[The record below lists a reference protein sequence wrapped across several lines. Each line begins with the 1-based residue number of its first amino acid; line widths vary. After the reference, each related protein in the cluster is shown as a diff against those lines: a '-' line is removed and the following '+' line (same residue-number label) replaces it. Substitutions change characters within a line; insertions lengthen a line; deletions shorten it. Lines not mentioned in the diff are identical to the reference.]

1 MIVAL
6 QHHVL
11 ELVEAGHAPGEAHG
25 VHVVEA
31 KVQQGP
37 GSSGDAVALAG
48 DIMRRLKVDFTIT
61 EKAPTTRAFSWLLIE
76 SIYYCFHI

>member
-6 QHHVL
+6 QQHVL

-31 KVQQGP
+31 EVHQGP
-37 GSSGDAVALAG
+37 GSSGDAVAL
-48 DIMRRLKVDFTIT
+48 LST
-61 EKAPTTRAFSWLLIE
+61 E
-76 SIYYCFHI
+76 